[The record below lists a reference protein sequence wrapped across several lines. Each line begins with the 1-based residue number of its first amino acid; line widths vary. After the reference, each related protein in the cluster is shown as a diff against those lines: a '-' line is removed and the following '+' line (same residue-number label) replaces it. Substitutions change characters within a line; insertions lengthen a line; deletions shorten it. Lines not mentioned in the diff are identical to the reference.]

1 MAKKQVKKKAQKTV
15 AATNVK
21 GMPQPKREVGV
32 TDELHNLSVAYH
44 ELNLKLRV
52 LDRMLKLFHAPKR
65 IKTNL
70 DAILSLCIDVADC
83 ETGTIFLVD
92 QEAGDLFF
100 ATVHGPKAKDLEN
113 MHLAFG
119 QGIVGICAQDQKT
132 LIISDVTKDPR
143 YCKEI
148 SEKIGFKTRSI
159 LAVPITY
166 KGNVLGVIET
176 INKKSSDTYNHFEV
190 KLVERI
196 AEISGTLLIIASQL
210 KKQK

>member
-1 MAKKQVKKKAQKTV
+1 MAKKQAKKKPNKKEE
-15 AATNVK
+15 ATKAK
-21 GMPQPKREVGV
+21 GMPHQKKEAGA

-44 ELNLKLRV
+44 ELNLKLQV
-52 LDRMLKLFHAPKR
+52 LDRMLKMFHAPKR

-113 MHLAFG
+113 MHIAFG
-119 QGIVGICAQDQKT
+119 QGIVGICAHDQKT

-148 SEKIGFKTRSI
+148 SDKIGFKTRSI
-159 LAVPITY
+159 LAVPIIY
-166 KGNVLGVIET
+166 RGNVLGVIET
-176 INKKSSDTYNHFEV
+176 INKKSSDT
-190 KLVERI
+190 
-196 AEISGTLLIIASQL
+196 
-210 KKQK
+210 